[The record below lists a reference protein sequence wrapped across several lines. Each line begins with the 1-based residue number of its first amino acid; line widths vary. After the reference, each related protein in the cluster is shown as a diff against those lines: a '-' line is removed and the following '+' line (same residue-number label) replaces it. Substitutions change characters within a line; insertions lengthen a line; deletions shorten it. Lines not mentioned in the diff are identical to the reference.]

1 MKNLYARSIAVAFLL
16 LLSWPMAAAAAKQ
29 EPAPSPRRAPHTI
42 RYPIRF
48 LDIHVA
54 EVLAWDQCQ
63 EKDRCGVSSAVSES
77 RSYIDFQ
84 ADPEV
89 HEKFVR
95 ALAKEDSTPVTQV
108 FQLVLVAAGSKG
120 GGPAATLTP
129 GAQKAMADL
138 QGFLPYKGYEVLD
151 SVYFRG
157 TQGDVIQGR
166 AVGRRELGYGV
177 TLRFRRVGTSQ
188 DKNLLM
194 EAFQLA
200 EEGSRPIPLP
210 SGGARDPREVI
221 DTSFSLKVG
230 ETVVVGTSRLDG
242 GDEALIVLLTAV
254 P

>member
-1 MKNLYARSIAVAFLL
+1 MKNPYVRSIAVAFLL

-29 EPAPSPRRAPHTI
+29 EPAPSTRRPPHTI

-48 LDIHVA
+48 LDIHSA

-63 EKDRCGVSSAVSES
+63 EKDRCGVSSAVSEG
-77 RSYIDFQ
+77 RSYIDVQ

-89 HEKFVR
+89 HERFVR
-95 ALAKEDSTPVTQV
+95 ALAKEDSTPVSQV
-108 FQLVLVAAGSKG
+108 FQLVLVAAGNKG
-120 GGPAATLTP
+120 GGPAANLAP
-129 GAQKAMADL
+129 GAQKALTDL
-138 QGFLPYKGYEVLD
+138 QGFLPYKNYEVLD

-157 TQGDVIQGR
+157 TQGDGIKGR
-166 AVGRRELGYGV
+166 AVGRGEIGYGV
-177 TLRFRRVGTSQ
+177 ELRFRRVGTSQ

-194 EAFQLA
+194 EGFQLT
-200 EEGSRPIPLP
+200 EEGGRIPLP
-210 SGGARDPREVI
+210 NGGARDSRRVI
-221 DTSFSLKVG
+221 DTSFGLKLG